1 MNATAMTGIDFMT
14 KSPYLKPLRNR
25 IARSCLEVLAM
36 EDIAS
41 SRLGLELFA
50 ALKSSARSV
59 AATISQMGRLDA
71 IARRK
76 RLLAE

>member
-1 MNATAMTGIDFMT
+1 
-14 KSPYLKPLRNR
+14 
-25 IARSCLEVLAM
+25 M

-59 AATISQMGRLDA
+59 AATRYLKWGGWTQLQGENDSLQNNG
-71 IARRK
+71 
-76 RLLAE
+76 

>member
-1 MNATAMTGIDFMT
+1 MT
-14 KSPYLKPLRNR
+14 KSPYLKPRRDR
-25 IARSCLEVLAM
+25 IARWCLEFLAM

-59 AATISQMGRLDA
+59 AATKA
-71 IARRK
+71 
-76 RLLAE
+76 